1 MVSEKPGLSFFNS
14 PLTTHRSP
22 LKNMHFEMK
31 ALAPRTGNSVMVA
44 SVSIPAGEASD
55 ICTELERVD
64 FNEYLTGGKDGVYMV
79 RVVGDSMETEIR
91 HGDLVVV
98 NRNLQPNAGDVVI
111 ASVNGAYTVKI
122 YQPFRNGLHLVAAN
136 SKYKTKTVTR
146 RDSFEV
152 FGVVTDVLHS
162 LRKL

>member
-1 MVSEKPGLSFFNS
+1 
-14 PLTTHRSP
+14 
-22 LKNMHFEMK
+22 
-31 ALAPRTGNSVMVA
+31 MVA

-55 ICTELERVD
+55 IGTELERVD

-91 HGDLVVV
+91 HGDLVIV
-98 NRNLQPNAGDVVI
+98 NRNLSPNAGDVVI
-111 ASVNGAYTVKI
+111 AAVNGAYTVKI

-136 SKYKTKTVTR
+136 ENYKTKTVTR
-146 RDSFEV
+146 KDKCEV

>member
-1 MVSEKPGLSFFNS
+1 
-14 PLTTHRSP
+14 
-22 LKNMHFEMK
+22 MHYEIRQ
-31 ALAPRTGNSVMVA
+31 LAARTSNSVPVA

-64 FNEYLTGGKDGVYMV
+64 LNEYITGGNDGVYLI

-91 HGDLVVV
+91 HGDQIVV
-98 NRNLQPNAGDVVI
+98 NRNLAPNRGDIVLVSI
-111 ASVNGAYTVKI
+111 NGAFTVKI

-136 SKYKTKTVTR
+136 SKYKTRTVTAK
-146 RDSFEV
+146 DHCEV